1 MMTLALRLSSSKRA
15 LLLLTLT
22 SVGGT
27 LIAGGWA
34 TPAAA
39 DIFTGTDASAGSTV
53 KAFDSSGG
61 SNMDFFAYP
70 GFIGGVRVAA
80 GDVNGDGLSD
90 IITGAGTAGNG
101 HVKVFD
107 GASGAELRSFFAYG
121 PSFTG
126 GVFVGGGDANNDA
139 IDDIV
144 TGVDEGFA
152 PHVKVFSGSSGAEL
166 RGFFAFDM
174 GFTGGVRVA
183 TGDIDGDGFAD
194 VITGAGT
201 AGAGHVKVFSGQT
214 GSELRSFLAYGQSYA
229 GGVYVGGG
237 DVNHDG
243 IDDIITG
250 AGSGAGPHVKVFSG
264 ADGSE
269 LRSFFAYTP
278 SFTGGVRVAAG
289 DVDGDGFADII
300 TGAGD
305 AGAGHVKVFSGK
317 MGAELQSFFA
327 YGARY
332 NGGVFVAAST
342 FVPEPSGAALL
353 LGGAAALVARRRR
366 LKA

>member
-1 MMTLALRLSSSKRA
+1 MMTFVLWLLNRNRASRLLALA
-15 LLLLTLT
+15 A
-22 SVGGT
+22 VGGAM
-27 LIAGGWA
+27 IAGVDA

-39 DIFTGTDASAGSTV
+39 DVFTGTDSGASSDV
-53 KAFDSSGG
+53 KAFDGSGG
-61 SNMDFFAYP
+61 VTKDFLAYP
-70 GFIGGVRVAA
+70 GFTGGVRVAA
-80 GDVNGDGLSD
+80 GDVNGDGLDD
-90 IITGAGTAGNG
+90 IITGAGPGGGG
-101 HVKVFD
+101 HIKVFD
-107 GASGAELRSFFAYG
+107 GDSGATLQNFFAYG

-126 GVFVGGGDANNDA
+126 GVFVGGGDVNNDS

-166 RGFFAFDM
+166 RSFFAFAP
-174 GFTGGVRVA
+174 GFNGGVRVA
-183 TGDIDGDGFAD
+183 TGDIDDDGFAD
-194 VITGAGT
+194 IITGAGA
-201 AGAGHVKVFSGQT
+201 AGAGHVKVFSGAT
-214 GSELRSFLAYGQSYA
+214 GSELRSIFAYGQSFT

-278 SFTGGVRVAAG
+278 SFTGGVRVAGG

-305 AGAGHVKVFSGK
+305 AGAGHVKVFSGAT
-317 MGAELQSFFA
+317 GAELQSFLA
-327 YGARY
+327 YGPRY
-332 NGGVFVAAST
+332 GGGVFVAAGT
-342 FVPEPSGAALL
+342 FVPEPSGVALF
-353 LGGAAALVARRRR
+353 LGGALGLVPRRRR
-366 LKA
+366 SIG